1 MEDNVINKKLEQVDQ
16 TVDSVL
22 TDKINQIMN
31 QNPESFK
38 ESPAIDLA
46 PKVVSSE
53 VTEDQTPPESW
64 EADTVMEAPVE
75 APIKSEDL
83 NVTSNPELVTPVVA
97 EIFRKLEEQE
107 KNVVELMSAVVELT
121 KSHDALVTNIQSSV
135 LEKMTAKPRQTRR
148 KEALFSPEQEEKYKQ
163 MLDHFTEKS
172 GKTQRDLTNGVN
184 QMIASA
190 YDYTVGKPGNSNTAD
205 HILAKVAKD
214 NEVDS
219 EKYLSVEG
227 YLTQVE
233 EYVTFI
239 TKSPISGD

>member
-1 MEDNVINKKLEQVDQ
+1 
-16 TVDSVL
+16 
-22 TDKINQIMN
+22 
-31 QNPESFK
+31 
-38 ESPAIDLA
+38 
-46 PKVVSSE
+46 
-53 VTEDQTPPESW
+53 
-64 EADTVMEAPVE
+64 
-75 APIKSEDL
+75 
-83 NVTSNPELVTPVVA
+83 
-97 EIFRKLEEQE
+97 
-107 KNVVELMSAVVELT
+107 MS
-121 KSHDALVTNIQSSV
+121 
-135 LEKMTAKPRQTRR
+135 EKMTIPLFVLPSGIFPTVSESLRVFEPR
-148 KEALFSPEQEEKYKQ
+148 YKQ